1 MQSPIRG
8 WRWGSPGKFPCAE
21 RHTQRGAPCAGP
33 RSRST
38 RTVAR
43 SYKQQW
49 DYPTPR
55 PSRCPRP
62 IANRGIDK
70 HVHFLRP
77 DHVFRRQVPLS
88 AGKLPKNSITQAA
101 WDPLS
106 AGWGAGLQ
114 HEYTRRLDVLPRG
127 FGGTTRLVHA
137 ILTIKAITLV
147 KIDVRLHVSL

>member
-1 MQSPIRG
+1 MRG
-8 WRWGSPGKFPCAE
+8 TTYPEKGD
-21 RHTQRGAPCAGP
+21 PCAGP
-33 RSRST
+33 WSPGRT
-38 RTVAR
+38 R
-43 SYKQQW
+43 
-49 DYPTPR
+49 YPCAEPPR
-55 PSRCPRP
+55 YSHP
-62 IANRGIDK
+62 IAYRSIDN

-77 DHVFRRQVPLS
+77 DHVLRRQVPLFVV
-88 AGKLPKNSITQAA
+88 KLPKNSITQAA

-114 HEYTRRLDVLPRG
+114 HQYTRRLDVLPRG